1 MKKYF
6 FLFLFFYSVHSFGQ
20 NDFILTVNGIDSS
33 KPVKF
38 KKEALKN
45 AVIAAYSKD
54 KKAIQWNIIEFTIKI
69 PGVQAEKIKG
79 NNIDERIFNK
89 ILHSAS
95 RGDLITIFDIKTNCI
110 KDKLCPYPDPMFP
123 IVIEI
128 Y

>member
-6 FLFLFFYSVHSFGQ
+6 FLFVLFYSVHSFGQ
-20 NDFILTVNGIDSS
+20 NDFILTINGIDSS
-33 KPVKF
+33 KPIKL

-54 KKAIQWNIIEFTIKI
+54 KKTIQWNIIEFTIKI

-79 NNIDERIFNK
+79 NKIDERIFNK

-95 RGDLITIFDIKTNCI
+95 RGDMITIFDIKTNCI
-110 KDKLCPYPDPMFP
+110 KDKLGPYPDPMFP